1 MSPERA
7 RRGEVDLSGAA
18 RGRVLRGGVA
28 IGASPR
34 AFPTI
39 AVEPPGPRP
48 AAANATD
55 AASASAS
62 ATPPA
67 PPVAPIVDPAELERL
82 RLDAAATGYEDG
94 FAAGRDTAIAEVRQ
108 TAAALLARLDEAI
121 AAQQA
126 RQTQTLD
133 AIGQDVLG
141 FALATVEALVGREL
155 AVAEA
160 PVRDAIE
167 RALRL
172 APERLP
178 ATLVVHPGDA
188 ELAALHD
195 VPGRTIT
202 IVADETIEPGGC
214 IVRVEDCE
222 VDAQIATALRRL
234 AAALHDEA
242 AR

>member
-1 MSPERA
+1 MSPDGA
-7 RRGEVDLSGAA
+7 GVDVGVNRSA

-28 IGASPR
+28 TGAS
-34 AFPTI
+34 ALTFPTI
-39 AVEPPGPRP
+39 AAAP
-48 AAANATD
+48 ASTARLHGI
-55 AASASAS
+55 ASAAPTH
-62 ATPPA
+62 APPPPPA
-67 PPVAPIVDPAELERL
+67 PAIDPAELERL
-82 RLDAAATGYEDG
+82 RLEAAVTGYEDG
-94 FAAGRDTAIAEVRQ
+94 FAAGRDAALADVRN
-108 TAAALLARLDEAI
+108 TAAGLLARLDEAI
-121 AAQQA
+121 ATQHA
-126 RQTQTLD
+126 RQAQALD

-141 FALATVEALVGREL
+141 LALATVEALVGHEV

-178 ATLVVHPGDA
+178 ATVVVHPSDA
-188 ELAALHD
+188 DLAALHD
-195 VPGRTIT
+195 APGRSLT

-222 VDAQIATALRRL
+222 VDAQIGTALRRL
-234 AAALHDEA
+234 AAALHDET